1 MPSLVSPND
10 YATLWAVIA
19 GGTALSIWL
28 EQKYRWAARLSGPVV
43 ALIVAMTLSNLHV
56 MPTASS
62 AYDFVT
68 DWLVPLA
75 IPLLLCRAN
84 LREIIRTGGRVFLV
98 FHISSLGTLLGTFL
112 AVRLLKTSIPSPDLP
127 HAAGMMAASY
137 IGGGVNFMA
146 VKASYQVSENIANPL
161 IVADN
166 FVMAGVFVA
175 LVAIAGQRWFR
186 ALFPH
191 PHSEGADTGAAAQ
204 LAATHWQRKGIGLLD
219 VARALAFAFA
229 IVALSR
235 LLGQAANAAF
245 DSIVNP
251 GTGLQM
257 LRVLCTNPFVLITG
271 LTLGAATVLARPL
284 AQVNGPEEFG
294 GYFLSV
300 FLFTLGLPADLGA
313 VVTQA
318 PLYFVFCGII
328 ALFNLGFT
336 LAVGKL
342 LRLNLEEL
350 LLVVNANLGGAP
362 SAAALAIS
370 AGWPRLVLPGILA
383 GIWGYVIGTP
393 IGVMMV
399 EILTRQ

>member
-1 MPSLVSPND
+1 MHTLVSASD
-10 YATLWAVIA
+10 YATLWAFIA
-19 GGTALSIWL
+19 AGTALAIWL
-28 EQKYRWAARLSGPVV
+28 EQKYRWAARLSGPVL

-56 MPTASS
+56 LPTESP

-84 LREIIRTGGRVFLV
+84 LREIIRTGGRVFLI
-98 FHISSLGTLLGTFL
+98 FHISSLGTLIGTLVAFRAL
-112 AVRLLKTSIPSPDLP
+112 RSSVPSPDLE

-146 VKASYQVSENIANPL
+146 VKASYRIAENVANPL

-175 LVAIAGQRWFR
+175 LVAIAGHPWFR
-186 ALFPH
+186 ARFPH
-191 PHSEGADTGAAAQ
+191 PHSEVADTNAAAQ
-204 LAATHWQRKGIGLLD
+204 LTVGHWQRKGIGMLD
-219 VARALAFAFA
+219 LARALAFAFGV
-229 IVALSR
+229 VALSR
-235 LLGQAANAAF
+235 LVGTAATTAF
-245 DSIVNP
+245 DSIANP
-251 GTGLQM
+251 GPGLQM
-257 LRVLCTNPFVLITG
+257 LRVLCTNPFVLITAV
-271 LTLGAATVLARPL
+271 TLAFATVLAKPL
-284 AQVNGPEEFG
+284 SHVNGPEQFG
-294 GYFLSV
+294 SYFLSV

-318 PLYFVFCGII
+318 PIYFVFCGII
-328 ALFNLGFT
+328 ALINLSVT
-336 LAVGKL
+336 LALGKV

-393 IGVMMV
+393 VGILVV
-399 EILTRQ
+399 EILARH